1 MKVRLTIALNER
13 DCARRNALSHKPPAL
28 ALSQG
33 TIGTLVDTFDNGD
46 SFMVEFG
53 RNGADQCDW
62 LGILS
67 STEIELVPDIA
78 QAA

>member
-28 ALSQG
+28 TLPQG
-33 TIGTLVDTFDNGD
+33 SIGTLVETFDNGD
-46 SFMVEFG
+46 ALMVEFG
-53 RNGADQCDW
+53 GDGPDQCDW
-62 LGILS
+62 LGILQGP
-67 STEIELVPDIA
+67 EIELVADMA